1 MILEGPDVLVDAKD
15 NALLHVFLINGP
27 VSLIVSRMIIDTY
40 GIKETNIFISC
51 TRKTDTSI
59 INPLPFMP
67 NNYWYDRYFEKIL
80 SINLN
85 GFRILNKIL
94 GKKQNFILYTAWAEL
109 GTETIIASKYC
120 KGHIYLEEGQ
130 MAYWKIK
137 PFRYTKNFIISRMM
151 KNIYLLLTNTYV
163 RFAEDHEKHY
173 RDDAQAFVGITSNAF
188 PTIAKEKRYI
198 LDNYTILKKYYK
210 PKLLGVKTIGLTC
223 AERRLQ
229 PNQWESMLKILV
241 KRMPKGGAI
250 KLHPSF
256 SIDKKKV
263 DILKSLLEG
272 INSTNIRICDD
283 DVIIEI
289 EMLYEYKK
297 LIGPLTSLSIYAD
310 VFGSKFENIDFY

>member
-137 PFRYTKNFIISRMM
+137 PFRYTKNFSISRRYYWFIGVFFRFS
-151 KNIYLLLTNTYV
+151 KCFFIYY
-163 RFAEDHEKHY
+163 
-173 RDDAQAFVGITSNAF
+173 IT
-188 PTIAKEKRYI
+188 K
-198 LDNYTILKKYYK
+198 
-210 PKLLGVKTIGLTC
+210 
-223 AERRLQ
+223 
-229 PNQWESMLKILV
+229 
-241 KRMPKGGAI
+241 
-250 KLHPSF
+250 
-256 SIDKKKV
+256 
-263 DILKSLLEG
+263 
-272 INSTNIRICDD
+272 
-283 DVIIEI
+283 
-289 EMLYEYKK
+289 
-297 LIGPLTSLSIYAD
+297 
-310 VFGSKFENIDFY
+310 